1 MRSIARRLM
10 AYETSGAESSDTE
23 TPDGFPVFERLRPHL
38 ATLMGNAGFRGLLS
52 RALALA
58 NEEVRWLRAVHVK
71 SDGTLEGLPELQAQL
86 APAQFA
92 EGRTVLLAQL
102 LGLLVAFIGE
112 ALTVRLV
119 HEAWPDLSHSE
130 LNFGK
135 GDKH

>member
-1 MRSIARRLM
+1 
-10 AYETSGAESSDTE
+10 
-23 TPDGFPVFERLRPHL
+23 
-38 ATLMGNAGFRGLLS
+38 
-52 RALALA
+52 
-58 NEEVRWLRAVHVK
+58 
-71 SDGTLEGLPELQAQL
+71 LPELQAQL

-112 ALTVRLV
+112 GLTVRLV

-135 GDKH
+135 GGKQ